1 MRLMLR
7 RSGLLWLAPIVN
19 YSSHM
24 VDVMRSSTFD
34 RWLRK
39 LKDRRA
45 AARVLIRIGR
55 LAAGNPGDVNPSAA
69 GSPNFASTTARVTGS
84 TTCTKVTG

>member
-1 MRLMLR
+1 
-7 RSGLLWLAPIVN
+7 
-19 YSSHM
+19 M
-24 VDVMRSSTFD
+24 VDVVRSSTFD

-45 AARVLIRIGR
+45 AARVLVRVQR
-55 LAAGNPGDVNPSAA
+55 LAAGNSGDVKPVGGGISELRIDYAPA
-69 GSPNFASTTARVTGS
+69 TGS